1 MRLRERS
8 IGYQTQDLN
17 RTYNLRVAFSLGMV
31 EISEENGSSKS
42 LTSKE
47 SPLDLPPSDVSAGA
61 ESGKPTLWLG
71 GDRRIGSAVSPRME
85 TGFED
90 TS

>member
-8 IGYQTQDLN
+8 IGYRTQDLN
-17 RTYNLRVAFSLGMV
+17 RTYNLRAAFSRGIV

-42 LTSKE
+42 LTSKD
-47 SPLDLPPSDVSAGA
+47 SPLDLLSDVSAGA
-61 ESGKPTLWLG
+61 ESGKPILWLG

-85 TGFED
+85 TGFGA